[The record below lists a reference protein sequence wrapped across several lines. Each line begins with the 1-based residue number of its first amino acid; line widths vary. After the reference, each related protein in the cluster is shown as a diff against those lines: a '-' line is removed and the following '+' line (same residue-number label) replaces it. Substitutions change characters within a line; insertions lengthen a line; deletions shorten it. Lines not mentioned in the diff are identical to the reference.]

1 MYLDHFGLKALP
13 FSTTP
18 DPRFFYASAKH
29 REALACLLYAV
40 EQRKGFALV
49 SGEVGAG
56 KSMLCRAALERLGD
70 QVDTALIV
78 HTLLTAK
85 QFFQAVCAEMG
96 IAVKGKS
103 KFELIRSIRDYLVD
117 RQQMNRNVVLLID
130 EAQNLTRT
138 VLEEIRLLGNL
149 ETASQKLIQILLI
162 GQPELRGVIA
172 LPELRQLNQRITV
185 KFHLGTLSREDV
197 SGYIDHRLQVAGYT
211 GETLLDG
218 DAKEE
223 VYHFSGGVPRLVNV
237 VCDQALLEAYVNER
251 QHVGKETIRKVLAE
265 MEGYYMDAPP
275 ALQSAGER
283 LH

>member
-1 MYLDHFGLKALP
+1 M
-13 FSTTP
+13 
-18 DPRFFYASAKH
+18 
-29 REALACLLYAV
+29 
-40 EQRKGFALV
+40 

-56 KSMLCRAALERLGD
+56 KSMLCRAALDRLGD
-70 QVDTALIV
+70 EVDTALIV

-130 EAQNLTRT
+130 EAQNLSRAL
-138 VLEEIRLLGNL
+138 LEEIRLLGNL
-149 ETASQKLIQILLI
+149 ETASQKLIQILLV

-172 LPELRQLNQRITV
+172 LPELRQLNQRIAV

-197 SGYIDHRLQVAGYT
+197 SGYVDHRLKVAGYT
-211 GETLLDG
+211 GEALLDG

-223 VYHFSGGVPRLVNV
+223 IHHFSGGVPRLVNV
-237 VCDQALLEAYVNER
+237 VCDQALLEAYVNDR
-251 QHVGKETIRKVLAE
+251 QHVGKESIRKVLAE

-275 ALQSAGER
+275 AMQSAGER